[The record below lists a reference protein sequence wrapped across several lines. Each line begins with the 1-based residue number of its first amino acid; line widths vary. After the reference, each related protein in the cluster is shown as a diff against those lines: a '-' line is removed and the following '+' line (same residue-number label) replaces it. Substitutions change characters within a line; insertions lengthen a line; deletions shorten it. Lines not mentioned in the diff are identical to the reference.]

1 MTRRMIV
8 RFVFGLALMAA
19 LLFWPAGTLDWWGAW
34 VLLGEYIV
42 ASWLV
47 GLWLW
52 RHDPELL
59 RERAGDSFQKKQ
71 LFWDKVITLV
81 FLVAFS
87 GWLVLMAFD
96 AKRWQLSQ
104 MPRELGYGGAA
115 LIALSFFI
123 QWLIFRANPFASS
136 VVRIQE
142 ERKQIVITTGP
153 YRIVRHPMYAGMLFF
168 LIGVP
173 LLLGSRIGLIGVPF
187 MVALLMVRTLIEESA
202 LRKDLVGYS
211 EYAARVR
218 YRLVPYVW

>member
-1 MTRRMIV
+1 MTLHMIV
-8 RFVFGLALMAA
+8 RFAFGLAFLAAA
-19 LLFWPAGTLDWWGAW
+19 LFWSAGTVDWWGAW
-34 VLLGEYIV
+34 VFLGEFVVISCLV
-42 ASWLV
+42 A
-47 GLWLW
+47 LWLW

-59 RERAGDSFQKKQ
+59 RERAGSPFRRKQ
-71 LFWDKVITLV
+71 VFWDKVITLV
-81 FLVAFS
+81 FQIAFC

-96 AKRWQLSQ
+96 AKRWQLSHV
-104 MPRELGYGGAA
+104 PRELGYAGAA
-115 LIALSFFI
+115 LIAFSFFI
-123 QWLIFRANPFASS
+123 QWLIFRANPFASN

-173 LLLGSRIGLIGVPF
+173 PLLGSWTGFIGVPF
-187 MVALLMVRTLIEESA
+187 MVGLLMVRTLIEESA
-202 LRKDLVGYS
+202 LRKDLAGYS